1 MKIITVC
8 GSLKY
13 KNEVLDCAFK
23 LQLKGNVVMT
33 PIFPENIEN
42 YNLSESDYEML
53 KQIHKEKIK
62 LSDAIYVVNVDGY
75 IGNSTKKEIEY
86 ASSLNKKIIYL
97 EGNKAL

>member
-13 KNEVLDCAFK
+13 KNEVLDSAFK
-23 LQLKGNVVMT
+23 LQLEGNIVLT
-33 PIFPENIEN
+33 PIFPDNIDN
-42 YNLSESDYEML
+42 YKLSESDYAIL

-75 IGNSTKKEIEY
+75 IGNSTKNEIEY
-86 ASSLNKKIIYL
+86 AKSLAKEIIYL
-97 EGNKAL
+97 ENLHNK

>member
-13 KNEVLDCAFK
+13 KNEVLDCALK
-23 LQLKGNVVMT
+23 LQLEGNVVMT

-97 EGNKAL
+97 EEN

>member
-13 KNEVLDCAFK
+13 KNEILDCAFK
-23 LQLKGNVVMT
+23 LQLEGNIVLT
-33 PIFPENIEN
+33 PIFPENIDN
-42 YNLSESDYEML
+42 YNLSENDYDIL

-62 LSDAIYVVNVDGY
+62 LSDAIFVTNVDGY

-86 ASSLNKKIIYL
+86 AISLNKEVIYL
-97 EGNKAL
+97 EDNNQL